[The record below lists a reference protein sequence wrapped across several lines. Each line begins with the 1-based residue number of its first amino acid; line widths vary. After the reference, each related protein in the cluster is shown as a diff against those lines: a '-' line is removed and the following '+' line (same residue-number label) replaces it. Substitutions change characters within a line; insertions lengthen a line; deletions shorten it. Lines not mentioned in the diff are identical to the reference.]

1 MTLTHDETAQNA
13 AADVGSNRSMSLLE
27 RVATAPATGDH
38 KAIGKL
44 WIGAALGYGLLTLLI
59 GVLIGLERAIGTS
72 EVDLTGIIKGFESY
86 AQFWTLYRFGL
97 LFLVVVPLLIG
108 LATHVVPL
116 QVGSSSIAFPRA
128 ANGAF
133 WTWLVSS
140 AIMVVSWAV
149 DGGFVAG
156 GEIDAVNLSL
166 ASFFFVIV
174 SILLAAVT
182 LATTVITQ
190 RAEGMWLERVPMFA
204 WATLVA
210 SAVWILSLPVLL
222 ANIVIIWLDHQGDAV
237 VEYGVGA
244 NMYGQLSWV
253 FDQPQ
258 VFAFLIPVIGIVADI
273 MPTGFRER
281 PRLYAVGQGAIGLF
295 GILTFGAYAQPFFSF
310 GVTSSPVYV
319 LGTLGLL
326 LPILIIAG
334 SWGDLAARGGAPKLG
349 IQLLLAL
356 DALILVLVA
365 GAIAFVRI
373 LHPLVG
379 AVDDVE
385 ELNLAGTSATT
396 AVFTVAMGA
405 GLVGALAGMY
415 FWAPKLFGR
424 KLNGGL
430 SMLGALALVGG
441 ALLSAVPDVI
451 SGFFDQSDDVVTLAA
466 RGESVDSTVEALNWI
481 SMVGSIA
488 LLGGVALIVLNLV
501 GSLAG
506 KVDDDYWDDADSDN
520 PFGGLT
526 LEWATSSPPPRGNFD
541 GPIKVSSE
549 FPVLDMAGDNS

>member
-1 MTLTHDETAQNA
+1 MTLTHDETAQHA
-13 AADVGSNRSMSLLE
+13 AADVGTNRSMSLLE
-27 RVATAPATGDH
+27 RLATAPATGDH

-44 WIGAALGYGLLTLLI
+44 WIGAALGYGLLTLLV
-59 GVLIGLERAIGTS
+59 GVLIGIERAIDTADI
-72 EVDLTGIIKGFESY
+72 DLGGIIKGYESY

-108 LATHVVPL
+108 LATHIVPL

-174 SILLAAVT
+174 SILLASVT
-182 LATTVITQ
+182 LVTTVVTQ

-204 WATLVA
+204 WSTLVA
-210 SAVWILSLPVLL
+210 ASVWILSLPVLL
-222 ANIVIIWLDHQGDAV
+222 ANIVIIWIDHQGDAV

-244 NMYGQLSWV
+244 NMYAQLSWV

-258 VFAFLIPVIGIVADI
+258 VFAFLIPVLGIVADI
-273 MPTGFRER
+273 VPTGFRER

-295 GILTFGAYAQPFFSF
+295 GILTFGAYAQPFFSP

-319 LGTLGLL
+319 LGALGLL
-326 LPILIIAG
+326 VPILAIAG
-334 SWGDLAARGGAPKLG
+334 GWGDLAARGGAPKLG
-349 IQLLLAL
+349 IQLLVAL
-356 DALILVLVA
+356 DALILLVA
-365 GAIAFVRI
+365 AGTIAFIRI

-379 AVDDVE
+379 AFDDVD
-385 ELNLAGTSATT
+385 ELALAGTTATT
-396 AVFTVAMGA
+396 AVFTAAMGA
-405 GLVGALAGMY
+405 GLVAALAGIY

-430 SMLGALALVGG
+430 TMLAALALVGG
-441 ALLSAVPDVI
+441 ALLSAVPDLI
-451 SGFFDQSDDVVTLAA
+451 SGFLDQSDDAVALAA
-466 RGESVDSTVEALNWI
+466 RGASVDSSVEALNWV
-481 SMVGSIA
+481 SMVGSLA
-488 LLGGVALIVLNLV
+488 LLGGVALIVLNLL
-501 GSLAG
+501 GSLG
-506 KVDDDYWDDADSDN
+506 RKVDDDYWDDDDPAN

-526 LEWATSSPPPRGNFD
+526 LEWATSSPPPRGNFA
-541 GPIKVSSE
+541 GPIKVNSE